1 MDNPNIIQYYADGKT
16 NDGELCVVLEKMDK
30 TLKDRIEEQKGKQLD
45 EFKVWYYFIQIVR
58 GATYLNYYNIVHLD
72 LKPDNILVKTTP
84 SGPLVKI
91 SDFGNSKEISPEG
104 AGGEYFKE
112 GVATFRTMPPE
123 MIQGKKFG
131 K

>member
-1 MDNPNIIQYYADGKT
+1 
-16 NDGELCVVLEKMDK
+16 
-30 TLKDRIEEQKGKQLD
+30 
-45 EFKVWYYFIQIVR
+45 
-58 GATYLNYYNIVHLD
+58 

-131 K
+131 KWADTWALGILLYMLCALKHPFGKARIDAKDILVKDPDYTEISEKYSEETVNMIKLLL